1 VRAELKAHV
10 AEVKQNVA
18 HLSANIQV
26 ELWSELKHGKL
37 LDPNAPTRN

>member
-18 HLSANIQV
+18 HLYIQV
-26 ELWSELKHGKL
+26 ELWSEFKHGKL